1 MATTNRTKGS
11 TRPSHSAKQKEVEL
25 LAERFKKAEIAIL
38 AEVRGLTVEKV
49 TQLRAD
55 LRKGKSEL
63 KVVKNTLARRALVG
77 TKYEGLK
84 DKFKGPVAV
93 ALSYDDIVFP
103 AKTLDA
109 FEKTE
114 KGLKILAGSMAG
126 KMLSIDEVKELAGLP
141 SLEISRAQLLGLFL
155 QPATLMARVLDQHV
169 QKQGGGPKTEAAP
182 AASDAAPAAPDA
194 GPATPDAA
202 PAAT

>member
-1 MATTNRTKGS
+1 MERKG
-11 TRPSHSAKQKEVEL
+11 TARPAHAGKQKEVDQL
-25 LAERFKKAEIAIL
+25 NDRFKRATVAVL
-38 AEVRGLTVEKV
+38 AEVRGMTVEKV

-63 KVVKNTLARRALVG
+63 KVVKNTLAKRALVG

-93 ALSYDDIVFP
+93 ALSFDDVVFP
-103 AKTLDA
+103 AKTLDQ

-114 KGLKILAGSMAG
+114 KGLKIIGGSMG
-126 KMLSIDEVKELAGLP
+126 GTSMSVDEVKELAGLP
-141 SLEISRAQLLGLFL
+141 DLNTSRARLLGMFM
-155 QPATLMARVLDQHV
+155 QPAAALVRLLDAYHK
-169 QKQGGGPKTEAAP
+169 KQGGGSEEKKEAP
-182 AASDAAPAAPDA
+182 AAQAEAPAAAPAAPEA
-194 GPATPDAA
+194 SAAPDA